1 MSPQCYDKGK
11 KNYQIEKIHVQRFDC
26 HEISQIL
33 IKSTTNIFD
42 ISAMTF
48 GIFAS
53 FTDYRRGFLSSI
65 IPQKQMSQKNLQKLN
80 DKSIS

>member
-11 KNYQIEKIHVQRFDC
+11 KNYQSETIHVQRFEC

-42 ISAMTF
+42 FPTNTVYLYTHF
-48 GIFAS
+48 
-53 FTDYRRGFLSSI
+53 
-65 IPQKQMSQKNLQKLN
+65 
-80 DKSIS
+80 

>member
-11 KNYQIEKIHVQRFDC
+11 KNYQIEKIHVQRFEC

-42 ISAMTF
+42 FPTNAVYLYTHF
-48 GIFAS
+48 
-53 FTDYRRGFLSSI
+53 
-65 IPQKQMSQKNLQKLN
+65 
-80 DKSIS
+80 

>member
-1 MSPQCYDKGK
+1 MSPQCYDKGKKNYQIEK

-42 ISAMTF
+42 FPTNTVYLYTHF
-48 GIFAS
+48 
-53 FTDYRRGFLSSI
+53 
-65 IPQKQMSQKNLQKLN
+65 
-80 DKSIS
+80 